1 MDDNLYK
8 IITGFLCLIGG
19 YGVLIWGVIIES
31 PYRGVLGLVSIG
43 LGIILLLWGILSEIF

>member
-8 IITGFLCLIGG
+8 IIVGFICLIGG

-43 LGIILLLWGILSEIF
+43 LSIVLLLWGILSEIF